1 MKTITLNIFKNLA
14 IIAITICTCSLRTFA
29 QTAADTV
36 TNNNN
41 ENVDITVQEAG
52 SQQQGQGQTATSG
65 TAEVNTTVTNEDSSD
80 NFWTSGYKG
89 SLSVPPG
96 SASLVCGNQVI
107 SFSRSGGTGIGI
119 GAAGINLSD
128 NSGLPPKEFEPSLA
142 AIQQCAKEENASHI
156 LQNYIELLNTDQ
168 AIANTYLRAVSPE
181 LYATFFVENSKTKPG
196 ILSPESFTDLSTNL
210 RNQDFEKIVEWQD
223 NIHAVGLAEDQVK
236 LQQNREL
243 RSTEVQKQLA
253 ELEVLELQRKAKEL
267 EAIHKQRQ
275 LQLQQLL
282 ELHQFQ
288 N

>member
-1 MKTITLNIFKNLA
+1 MKHLTLNIFRSLA
-14 IIAITICTCSLRTFA
+14 IISITIFTCSLRTFA

-41 ENVDITVQEAG
+41 ENVDITVQESG
-52 SQQQGQGQTATSG
+52 SQQQGQSATSG
-65 TAEVNTTVTNEDSSD
+65 TAEVNTTVTDEDSSD

-128 NSGLPPKEFEPSLA
+128 NSGLPPKEFEPSLL
-142 AIQQCAKEENASHI
+142 AIQQCAKEENTSQI
-156 LQNYIELLNTDQ
+156 LQKYIELLNTDQ
-168 AIANTYLRAVSPE
+168 AVANTYLRAVSPE
-181 LYATFFVENSKTKPG
+181 LYATFFVENSKIKPG
-196 ILSPESFTDLSTNL
+196 ILSPESFTNLSTNL
-210 RNQDFEKIVEWQD
+210 RDQDFKKIIEWQD
-223 NIHAVGLAEDQVK
+223 NFHVVGLAEDRIK
-236 LQQNREL
+236 LQENREL
-243 RSTEVQKQLA
+243 RSTEVEKQLA

-282 ELHQFQ
+282 ELHHLR

>member
-1 MKTITLNIFKNLA
+1 MKSLTLNIFRNLT
-14 IIAITICTCSLRTFA
+14 IIAITICVCSLKTFA
-29 QTAADTV
+29 QTATDSV

-41 ENVDITVQEAG
+41 ENVDISVQEAG

-65 TAEVNTTVTNEDSSD
+65 TAEVNTTVTEEDSSD
-80 NFWTSGYKG
+80 NFWTNGYKG

-107 SFSRSGGTGIGI
+107 SFSRSGGTGIGV

-142 AIQQCAKEENASHI
+142 AIQQCAREENTSQI
-156 LQNYIELLNTDQ
+156 LQKYIELLDTDR

-196 ILSPESFTDLSTNL
+196 ILSPESFTNLSTSL
-210 RNQDFEKIVEWQD
+210 RNQDFETIVEWQD
-223 NIHAVGLAEDQVK
+223 NFHAVGLGKDQIK
-236 LQQNREL
+236 LQQNSEL
-243 RSTEVQKQLA
+243 RSTEVKKQLA

-282 ELHQFQ
+282 ELHHLQ

>member
-1 MKTITLNIFKNLA
+1 MKTLTFNIFRNLA
-14 IIAITICTCSLRTFA
+14 IIVITICTCSLKTFA

-41 ENVDITVQEAG
+41 ENVDIDVQESG
-52 SQQQGQGQTATSG
+52 SQQQGQSATSG
-65 TAEVNTTVTNEDSSD
+65 TSEVTTTVTDEDSSD

-89 SLSVPPG
+89 SLFVPPG

-107 SFSRSGGTGIGI
+107 SFSRSGGIGIGV

-128 NSGLPPKEFEPSLA
+128 NSGLPPKEFEPSLL
-142 AIQQCAKEENASHI
+142 AIQQCAKEKNASHI
-156 LQNYIELLNTDQ
+156 LQKYIELLNTDQ

-196 ILSPESFTDLSTNL
+196 IISPESFTNLSTNL

-243 RSTEVQKQLA
+243 RSTEVEKQLV

>member
-1 MKTITLNIFKNLA
+1 MKPLTLNIFRNLA
-14 IIAITICTCSLRTFA
+14 IIVIIICTCSFKTFA
-29 QTAADTV
+29 QTAAGTV

-41 ENVDITVQEAG
+41 ENVDINVQESG
-52 SQQQGQGQTATSG
+52 SQQQGQSATSG
-65 TAEVNTTVTNEDSSD
+65 TAEVNTTVTDEDSSD
-80 NFWTSGYKG
+80 NFWTNGYKG

-107 SFSRSGGTGIGI
+107 SFSRSGGTGIGV

-142 AIQQCAKEENASHI
+142 AIQQCAREENTSQI
-156 LQNYIELLNTDQ
+156 LQKYIELLDTDQ

-181 LYATFFVENSKTKPG
+181 LYATFFVENSKIKPG
-196 ILSPESFTDLSTNL
+196 ILSPESFTNLSTSL
-210 RNQDFEKIVEWQD
+210 RNKDFETIVEWQD
-223 NIHAVGLAEDQVK
+223 DFHAIGLEEDQIK
-236 LQQNREL
+236 LQQNSEL
-243 RSTEVQKQLA
+243 RSTEVNKQLA

-267 EAIHKQRQ
+267 EAIHKQKQ

-282 ELHQFQ
+282 KLHHLQ